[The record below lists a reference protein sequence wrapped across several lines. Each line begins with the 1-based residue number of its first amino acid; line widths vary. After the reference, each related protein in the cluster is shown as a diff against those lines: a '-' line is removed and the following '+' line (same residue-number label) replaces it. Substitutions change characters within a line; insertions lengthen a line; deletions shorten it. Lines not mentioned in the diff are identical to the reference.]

1 MFVREQV
8 ANLAR
13 WKRSFSLFNRT
24 LIEMLFCPGNKMAPC
39 RTDWCL
45 YSTQY
50 HTKPVKQ
57 THQSTRSLLHFAFGF
72 YCASLWKTLKTNK
85 FRVTVHYRLCL
96 FHNYLHMALTTSAA
110 HQVPRL
116 YSEPCLALTLY
127 CRVIWG
133 TLQKTWWLL
142 VVFEVDSVQLE
153 HERRKDCSPWGC
165 RAT

>member
-57 THQSTRSLLHFAFGF
+57 THQSTRSLLHFGIWILL
-72 YCASLWKTLKTNK
+72 CIPLKDLKNKQVQSHSPLSSLS
-85 FRVTVHYRLCL
+85 

-116 YSEPCLALTLY
+116 YSESCLALTLY

-153 HERRKDCSPWGC
+153 HERRQDCSPWGC